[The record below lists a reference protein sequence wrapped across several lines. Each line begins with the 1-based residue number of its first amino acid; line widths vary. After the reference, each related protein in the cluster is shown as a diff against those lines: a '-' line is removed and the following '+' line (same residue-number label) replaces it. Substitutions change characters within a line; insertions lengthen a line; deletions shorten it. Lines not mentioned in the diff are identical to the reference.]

1 MHTGDAGEPPA
12 SAASPARIQPVSLRE
27 ILSLFVRIGVTSF
40 GGGLSA
46 WMYREVVGRRR
57 WLPEDS
63 FLSGLT
69 LSQMLPGTNVV
80 NLSVYIGQKLRG
92 SVGSIIAVGGL
103 LLPPMAIIVVLA
115 EVLRRYGDVAWV
127 HDLLEGVAAGA
138 VGMTLSMVLRAARNA
153 TAKSRLAPLAIL
165 AVFAL
170 VGVLRWPMIPVV
182 LALGLISTLIARR
195 QKSVAGGLDHG

>member
-1 MHTGDAGEPPA
+1 VSEGAAPPGTDLPVPV
-12 SAASPARIQPVSLRE
+12 SPVSLRD
-27 ILSLFVRIGVTSF
+27 IFSLFLRIGVTSF

-92 SVGSIIAVGGL
+92 PVGSVIAVGAL

-115 EVLRRYGDVAWV
+115 ELFRRYGDVAWV

-153 TAKSRLAPLAIL
+153 TAKNRLAPLVVL

-182 LALGLISTLIARR
+182 LVIGLIGTLVARR
-195 QKSVAGGLDHG
+195 QRSVAGGPDHG

>member
-1 MHTGDAGEPPA
+1 VNEGERPPDRDL
-12 SAASPARIQPVSLRE
+12 PVPVPTVSLRE

-92 SVGSIIAVGGL
+92 PVGSLIAVGAL
-103 LLPPMAIIVVLA
+103 LLPPMAIIIVLA
-115 EVLRRYGDVAWV
+115 ELFRRFGDVAWV

-153 TAKSRLAPLAIL
+153 TAKNPLAPLVVL

-170 VGVLRWPMIPVV
+170 VGLLRLPMIPVV
-182 LALGLISTLIARR
+182 LVIGLIGTLVARR
-195 QKSVAGGLDHG
+195 R

>member
-1 MHTGDAGEPPA
+1 VSEGGGAEPPA
-12 SAASPARIQPVSLRE
+12 PVSPAPVSPVSLRD

-57 WLPEDS
+57 WLAEDS

-92 SVGSIIAVGGL
+92 PVGSMIAVGGL
-103 LLPPMAIIVVLA
+103 LLPPMAIIVVLT
-115 EVLRRYGDVAWV
+115 ELFRRYGDVAWV
-127 HDLLEGVAAGA
+127 HNLLEGVAAGA

-153 TAKSRLAPLAIL
+153 TAKNRLAPLVIIT
-165 AVFAL
+165 VFAL

-182 LALGLISTLIARR
+182 LAIGLIGTLVARR
-195 QKSVAGGLDHG
+195 RQSVAGAPDHG